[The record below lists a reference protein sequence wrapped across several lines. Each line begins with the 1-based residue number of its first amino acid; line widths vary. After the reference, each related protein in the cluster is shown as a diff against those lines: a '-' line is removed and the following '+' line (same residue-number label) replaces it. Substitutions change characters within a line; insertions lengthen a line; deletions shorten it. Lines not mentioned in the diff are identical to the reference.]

1 MELNLKQTAIELAQ
15 RDKFWSADPFPLVV
29 LDNFLP
35 LELVNQL
42 VVEIA
47 ANTEFQK
54 SNDYIFARN
63 KFENPS
69 LQHIGPA
76 ANALRELLLSTEFA
90 EILSDMYGRELFV
103 DPDFVGGGLHR
114 GGEGSFLDM
123 HVDFGQHPRN
133 KRWIRELNLLLYL
146 NINWQPEYGG
156 HLQLRHKDTG
166 ETAAIEPIF
175 NRMVFMQT
183 KSHTFHGY
191 DPISFPSGTY
201 RTSIAA
207 YAYSQAKD
215 DKELDNLLT
224 TTQWAPDSGGPL
236 KKAVAAVTPGLVALK
251 QRLFG
256 SSTAKKK

>member
-1 MELNLKQTAIELAQ
+1 MELNLSQTSLKRAQ
-15 RDKFWSADPFPLVV
+15 RNEFWSANPFPLLV

-35 LELVNQL
+35 LELANQL
-42 VVEIA
+42 LVEIA
-47 ANTEFQK
+47 GNTEIRK

-76 ANALRELLLSTEFA
+76 AVSLRELLLSIEFA
-90 EILSDMYGRELFV
+90 EVLSDMYGRELFV

-146 NINWQPEYGG
+146 NVDWQPEYGG

-175 NRMVFMQT
+175 NRMVLMQT
-183 KSHTFHGY
+183 KAHTFHGY
-191 DPISFPSGTY
+191 NPISFPSGTY

-224 TTQWAPDSGGPL
+224 TTQWAPDTGGPL
-236 KKAVAAVTPGLVALK
+236 KIAVAAVTPGLVALK
-251 QRLFG
+251 QRFFG